1 MLYKRVLPFI
11 VFLTIIASCKNKSEN
26 QQNVSNKDTTSFF
39 PMTELLQNDVDDV
52 IKTPYYL
59 YQRNTDVLTK
69 KSDSAQLSRDE
80 FKKIVAPIIA
90 IDLHSKTEK
99 EKYKESSFDDLSTG
113 NISIIINAIEPNAAV
128 KSITALLDNQTNK
141 LKTIFIT
148 KEYSLGDSNFV
159 KKYYWK
165 TGKSINIVTTA
176 TVNKT
181 IVKETTQ
188 FINWQDN
195 NLQ

>member
-1 MLYKRVLPFI
+1 MLHKTSLFFI
-11 VFLTIIASCKNKSEN
+11 ILLTIIASCKSKSEK
-26 QQNVSNKDTTSFF
+26 QPTASNKDTTTFF
-39 PMTELLQNDVDDV
+39 PMTELLQNDADDV

-59 YQRNTDVLTK
+59 YQRTTDVLTK
-69 KSDSAQLSRDE
+69 KTDSTQLPRDD
-80 FKKIVAPIIA
+80 FKKIIAPVLA
-90 IDLHSKTEK
+90 IDLRSKAEK

-113 NISIIINAIEPNAAV
+113 NISIIINAIEPNTAV

-148 KEYSLGDSNFV
+148 KEYISGDSSFV

-176 TVNKT
+176 TVNNA